1 MNRIDLAA
9 SSSSMVSIKQQKP
22 SCKFANKKKIADA
35 AKWCASLGRYT
46 SAASMAILM
55 PTATQINQRNIESTN
70 KRLRF
75 FSNFFAV
82 VVSLPVAM
90 GDELMN
96 IH

>member
-1 MNRIDLAA
+1 
-9 SSSSMVSIKQQKP
+9 
-22 SCKFANKKKIADA
+22 
-35 AKWCASLGRYT
+35 
-46 SAASMAILM
+46 MAILI